1 MKIEVQEA
9 QASTPERPLWV
20 WRVWWGGRAISEG
33 FSPNER
39 DANNQAKLVQYPG
52 QGYWRTL
59 GRSGL
64 R

>member
-20 WRVWWGGRAISEG
+20 WRVWSGGRAMYEG

-39 DANNQAKLVQYPG
+39 DANRQAQLAQHPGTGHSRKLA
-52 QGYWRTL
+52 
-59 GRSGL
+59 S
-64 R
+64 